1 MVVAIQTVPL
11 RLYKWVI
18 ECICS
23 RSHICL
29 KRSVSWL
36 GHQPYNSAGI
46 ASAPGDLLLESPEIA
61 FTTLA
66 SVGGFSRAAL
76 IGTLGRRAMA
86 SLLMLD
92 GRLRMTSKCSAQRPR
107 ILSWSVMIR
116 ERLPALISALRSGDE
131 DRGPYTDLRAL

>member
-86 SLLMLD
+86 SFIVDVGWTVENDIKVFSPTAENLVLVSD
-92 GRLRMTSKCSAQRPR
+92 
-107 ILSWSVMIR
+107 
-116 ERLPALISALRSGDE
+116 D
-131 DRGPYTDLRAL
+131 